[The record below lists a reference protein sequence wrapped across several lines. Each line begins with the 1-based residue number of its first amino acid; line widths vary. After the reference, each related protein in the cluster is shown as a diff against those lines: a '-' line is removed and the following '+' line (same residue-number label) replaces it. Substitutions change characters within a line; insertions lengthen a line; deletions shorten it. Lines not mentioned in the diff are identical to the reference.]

1 MNPLRRLIDAFKP
14 RPRTAEDLEAAQ
26 EAERIRYEMETIRLS
41 QRSQAGQNYQSGR
54 GSRH

>member
-1 MNPLRRLIDAFKP
+1 MTPLTRLVAWIRPKP
-14 RPRTAEDLEAAQ
+14 KTPEEVEAAQ

-41 QRSQAGQNYQSGR
+41 QRSMTGENYQSGR

>member
-1 MNPLRRLIDAFKP
+1 VNPLRRVLDAFKP
-14 RPRTAEDLEAAQ
+14 RPQTAEDIEAAQ

-41 QRSQAGQNYQSGR
+41 QGSQAGENYQSGR